1 MKIFDK
7 HGNHI
12 GDIVEERETISL
24 TGIFFGAVVIGLLVL
39 FGFMTKWFGPWV
51 TIALDVVLIIV
62 FAIFY
67 IKHLIENLVFFE
79 DYLKLI
85 FGIILVIPLAA
96 LLIIFIN
103 DAIAGEIIGFW
114 PFGEWLIPE

>member
-1 MKIFDK
+1 MKIYDK
-7 HGNHI
+7 HGNQI
-12 GDIVEERETISL
+12 GNIFEEHKSISL
-24 TGIFFGAVVIGLLVL
+24 TGIFIGAVVIGLLVL

-51 TIALDVVLIIV
+51 TITLDVILIIV

-67 IKHLIENLVFFE
+67 IKHLIKNLVFFE

-85 FGIILVIPLAA
+85 FGIILVIPLTT

-114 PFGEWLIPE
+114 PFGEWLIPQ